1 MDTCL
6 RRYDRSIFFSVS
18 SVAKQKNI
26 FNLLVYVKKFFT
38 CLLAWGLFFIA
49 FQVLAVSPGKNSLDI
64 FLEDLDTFSADF
76 EQSLI
81 GASGEILETTR
92 GAVQLRR
99 PGMFSWLYREP
110 YIQKIISDGAT
121 LWIYE
126 EDLEQVTISDASV
139 AIEDTP
145 ALIFS
150 GDFSIAE
157 HYVVV
162 ELESE
167 DDLAWLELTPR
178 DLEAQYR
185 SLRLAFS
192 NTELRG
198 MVLFDS
204 LGQTLLIT
212 FANAI
217 RNPELK
223 REYFRFS
230 PADGVDIIDARQNAD
245 R

>member
-1 MDTCL
+1 M
-6 RRYDRSIFFSVS
+6 
-18 SVAKQKNI
+18 AKQKNI
-26 FNLLVYVKKFFT
+26 FNLLVYAKKLFT

-49 FQVLAVSPGKNSLDI
+49 FQVLAVSPGKNPLDI

-178 DLEAQYR
+178 NLAWLELTPRNLEAQYR